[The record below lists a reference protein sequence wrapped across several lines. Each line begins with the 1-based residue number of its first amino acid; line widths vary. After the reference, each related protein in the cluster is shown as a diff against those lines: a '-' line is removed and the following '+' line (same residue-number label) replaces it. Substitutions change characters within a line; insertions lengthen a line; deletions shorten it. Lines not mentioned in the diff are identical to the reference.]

1 MGNMPLVRA
10 ADNLQIWISMTKI
23 IKIDNI
29 STWLNF
35 VNLLTYTP
43 MQHSIVEGFL
53 TLGYAAQAAGLVY
66 FLATMS
72 NIAPRYR
79 LSSAL
84 SAVVMVSAFL
94 ELWRLAQD
102 WRYGFSFS
110 DGLWRPVN
118 DAFSN
123 GFRYVN

>member
-1 MGNMPLVRA
+1 MRLIKNLIPFFLVTLFVA
-10 ADNLQIWISMTKI
+10 ILGSLSPAMSQTPNTEALN
-23 IKIDNI
+23 IDNI
-29 STWLNF
+29 STGLNF
-35 VNLLTYTP
+35 ENLLTYTP

-110 DGLWRPVN
+110 DG
-118 DAFSN
+118 
-123 GFRYVN
+123 